1 MCEAMANSTIDS
13 IEKEKAIRMAISAH
27 NKYTF
32 DCMNGQGIDRHLLVL
47 QLIANEIG
55 LSENMMPSL
64 FSDPLY
70 IKSKSFHLSTSNIS
84 GGGFDAPRN
93 EWW

>member
-1 MCEAMANSTIDS
+1 MCEAMAKSSIDS

-27 NKYTF
+27 NNYTI
-32 DCMNGQGIDRHLLVL
+32 DCMNGQGIDRQLLVL
-47 QLIANEIG
+47 ELIANEIG
-55 LSENMMPSL
+55 LSENRMPSL